1 MLSLRTSYAFL
12 LLFCRIL
19 EEGSRRDL
27 KTVFKG
33 RARGRG
39 LRSFFKSGGG
49 PRIFPIDEP
58 LSSAFGRLFRA
69 GRHSAFCRPFCH
81 TLLERLPALPHQ
93 DILPGCG
100 SRVAGRGSLFSTRSA
115 RKGRACL
122 RSWHASS
129 SFTFT
134 ESEPRGLPLHHGPSL
149 AQLYSHSVGVAHVTA
164 QTCVVVPCVVVAL
177 LAAVATSEGGG
188 GLRCRTQ
195 R

>member
-81 TLLERLPALPHQ
+81 TLLERLSALPHQ
-93 DILPGCG
+93 AHSSGVRVAGRG

-134 ESEPRGLPLHHGPSL
+134 ESEPRGLPLYPPGLIMVRHLLSCT
-149 AQLYSHSVGVAHVTA
+149 VTA
-164 QTCVVVPCVVVAL
+164 WV
-177 LAAVATSEGGG
+177 
-188 GLRCRTQ
+188 LRM
-195 R
+195 

>member
-12 LLFCRIL
+12 LLFCRIF

-81 TLLERLPALPHQ
+81 TLLERLSALPHQ
-93 DILPGCG
+93 AHSSGV
-100 SRVAGRGSLFSTRSA
+100 RVAGRGSRVAGHYSQQGQQEKAGLACDHGMHLLVSLSLKVSLVGCPCTPLVSSWSVTCSA
-115 RKGRACL
+115 VQSQRGCCACN
-122 RSWHASS
+122 SADMCCGTMCCSS
-129 SFTFT
+129 I
-134 ESEPRGLPLHHGPSL
+134 
-149 AQLYSHSVGVAHVTA
+149 A
-164 QTCVVVPCVVVAL
+164 
-177 LAAVATSEGGG
+177 
-188 GLRCRTQ
+188 RCRCYV
-195 R
+195 